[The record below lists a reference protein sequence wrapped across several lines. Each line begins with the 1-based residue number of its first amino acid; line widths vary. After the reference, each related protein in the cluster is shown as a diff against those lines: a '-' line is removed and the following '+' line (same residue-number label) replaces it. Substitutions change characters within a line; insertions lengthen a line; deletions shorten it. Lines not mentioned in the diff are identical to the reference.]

1 MTRMPSTHQ
10 QRVPWPDEL
19 GLPVPPVVPPAPAPS
34 GRRAAARS
42 KAPSEATSEAT
53 SKGSAKTSRT
63 SSSPAVRQR
72 PQVAPPSDLPV
83 LLMLL
88 VPVLITLERIPGVP
102 GADGLTALL
111 DLGTL
116 PADLRAHV
124 VQVLFVPLGAL
135 VVVVGRLV
143 LGLRPLGAL
152 SPILIAMALPVTGV
166 LPGLG
171 FVCFTLLMTTV
182 MVRPLLKS
190 HGLPYSARVAAL
202 LCAVV
207 ILMLLPLVVLRGFGA
222 SAPAFAYFP
231 VVALGLVT
239 ERFAA
244 TLRSNGT
251 SVAVGRTA
259 VSLAEAVL
267 IAALATHGGTDL
279 LLHRPELLVAQMALV
294 ILVSR
299 HLSWRLWER
308 GRTLLRERAG
318 SARHADSPAAPA
330 AGPSGRTTSR

>member
-1 MTRMPSTHQ
+1 MTAMPGTRQ

-19 GLPVPPVVPPAPAPS
+19 GLPVVPPSVPPVPPVPPPAPK
-34 GRRAAARS
+34 AA
-42 KAPSEATSEAT
+42 
-53 SKGSAKTSRT
+53 SKGSSKA
-63 SSSPAVRQR
+63 SPKDARQR

-83 LLMLL
+83 LMMLL
-88 VPVLITLERIPGVP
+88 VPLLLTLERLPGVP
-102 GADGLTALL
+102 GADRLTTLL

-124 VQVLFVPLGAL
+124 LQVLFVPLGAL

-171 FVCFTLLMTTV
+171 FVCFTLLMTTL

-202 LCAVV
+202 LSAVA
-207 ILMLLPLVVLRGFGA
+207 ILMLLPLVVLRGFGF
-222 SAPAFAYFP
+222 SAPPFAYFP

-244 TLRSNGT
+244 TLRSSGT
-251 SVAVGRTA
+251 AVATGRTV
-259 VSLAEAVL
+259 VSLVEAVL
-267 IAALATHGGTDL
+267 IAALATHGGADL
-279 LLHRPELLVAQMALV
+279 LLHRPELLLAQMGLV

-308 GRTLLRERAG
+308 GTTRLRERARDQARAR
-318 SARHADSPAAPA
+318 SARHLDAPA
-330 AGPSGRTTSR
+330 ARAAGLPGRTTTR